1 MTAII
6 TAVLI
11 PALVSLV
18 VALITLFVFQ
28 PIQGQKQLIGEIDDA
43 TRYYRTATSKVRADW
58 KTKGS
63 GRRQRQ
69 RRRRPRKPYLCYL
82 RGWVR
87 PRLPSPRVGSPTDY
101 TNPLTWSHRGRTLVK
116 PLVSLR
122 RGRIG

>member
-11 PALVSLV
+11 PALVSLL

-43 TRYYRTATSKVRADW
+43 TRYYRTIG

-69 RRRRPRKPYLCYL
+69 RRRRPRKPSLCYL

-87 PRLPSPRVGSPTDY
+87 PRLPSPRGGSTTGY
-101 TNPLTWSHRGRTLVK
+101 TNPLSWSHRGRTLVK

>member
-58 KTKGS
+58 KNQGEREAAKAKAEEAT
-63 GRRQRQ
+63 QA
-69 RRRRPRKPYLCYL
+69 YLCYL